1 MPTALDYS
9 AGRPTGA
16 AVRQA
21 GHVGVVRYAGT
32 PGRTKNITKAEFDDM
47 NRTGIGVALVFE
59 DAAGDALKGRS
70 RGVTAAQAIAAD
82 AAAIGFP
89 SSRPLYFAVDQDITT
104 QMGTVLEYFRG
115 IGSVLGGRPVG
126 VYGEAD
132 VLDAV
137 IGAGLASYGWQTTG
151 WSRGRAAKV
160 RHLFQTTQQPYVGG
174 IQVDINNI
182 LATDWGQHN
191 AHQEE
196 EVQLDDDVV
205 LWDGKSTA
213 KVKNCLAS
221 VIGHG
226 ANMDTKITALTGT
239 VNQLTQMVGKLN
251 GVTPDQL
258 AAALAPAL
266 LPDLLAAVKDDLADV
281 EHLDENAVAD
291 RLAANLAGRLAQ

>member
-9 AGRPTGA
+9 AGHPTAA

-32 PGRTKNITKAEFDDM
+32 PGRTKNITRAEFDDM
-47 NRTGIGVALVFE
+47 NRQGVGVALVFE
-59 DAAGDALKGRS
+59 DARGDALKGRP
-70 RGVTAAQAIAAD
+70 RGETAARAIVAD
-82 AAAIGFP
+82 AANVGFP

-104 QMGTVLEYFRG
+104 QMPAVLEYFRG

-182 LATDWGQHN
+182 LAADWGQHN
-191 AHQEE
+191 AQEE

-226 ANMDTKITALTGT
+226 SNMDTKITALTGT
-239 VNQLTQMVGKLN
+239 VNQLTQMVGQLN
-251 GVTPDQL
+251 GVTAAQL
-258 AAALAPAL
+258 ATALAPAL
-266 LPDLLAAVKDDLADV
+266 LPDLLAAVKEDLADV
-281 EHLDENAVAD
+281 EHLDETAVAD
-291 RLAANLAGRLAQ
+291 RLAANLTARLAQ